1 MRNQKE
7 VSEPKYT
14 PTSDIGDFTHVPIST
29 VAALADMPLPPC
41 RAHAPLLRVRTPIEA
56 LQQRAFKETGEW
68 TRAVNIQEKP
78 LLPIDEDFARELS
91 RLNAGDNIPLQTDYF
106 TSFGLNA
113 LDLRLFSAA
122 SATTWKPSEDS
133 GQRDRVRAEQ
143 ATSRLRA
150 MVSQGQERLRLR
162 RAEREKELQRR
173 ALAEQEK
180 LQRPFDALMDVLET
194 HIPSNNVEL
203 VPAIVKVT
211 FDQEASKSQP
221 HLPAPP
227 STGKNARKPDPDAA
241 TSVIPHIAEGAPVL
255 LCLSYQEAH
264 TARAAVSTAMAASEA
279 QARMRSRNAAAAVQ
293 KQLVGVLQKLNTN
306 AGDSI
311 KYLDN
316 GHSKAK
322 RNASK
327 NVADTGEEHGLVN
340 ISLPGAA
347 RWVWVVSVDTSL
359 DAEGTPNLQQ
369 GFIPSTYIRVV
380 NRYKLPVVNPAT
392 IIEDE

>member
-1 MRNQKE
+1 
-7 VSEPKYT
+7 
-14 PTSDIGDFTHVPIST
+14 
-29 VAALADMPLPPC
+29 
-41 RAHAPLLRVRTPIEA
+41 
-56 LQQRAFKETGEW
+56 
-68 TRAVNIQEKP
+68 
-78 LLPIDEDFARELS
+78 
-91 RLNAGDNIPLQTDYF
+91 
-106 TSFGLNA
+106 
-113 LDLRLFSAA
+113 
-122 SATTWKPSEDS
+122 
-133 GQRDRVRAEQ
+133 
-143 ATSRLRA
+143 
-150 MVSQGQERLRLR
+150 
-162 RAEREKELQRR
+162 
-173 ALAEQEK
+173 
-180 LQRPFDALMDVLET
+180 
-194 HIPSNNVEL
+194 
-203 VPAIVKVT
+203 
-211 FDQEASKSQP
+211 
-221 HLPAPP
+221 
-227 STGKNARKPDPDAA
+227 
-241 TSVIPHIAEGAPVL
+241 
-255 LCLSYQEAH
+255 
-264 TARAAVSTAMAASEA
+264 MAASEA

-347 RWVWVVSVDTSL
+347 RWVWVVSVDPSL